1 MTVQKAKILILE
13 DDEGLRTQ
21 YRWLLSNYDVHV
33 AGTRIEANAI
43 FAREMP
49 VVAIADLGLPPDPDG
64 ATEGLQAV
72 SDFLGISPAAKVI
85 VVTGND
91 NRDHAV
97 RAVASGAY
105 DFLKKPV
112 DPELLKLTVE
122 RALRLFDLEEE
133 NRRLAELANSS
144 SVSGIVGASPQ
155 MLTVLRNLEKLA
167 RTDIAILILGESGTG
182 KELLALAAHQMSSR
196 KAKPFVAINCAAI
209 PEGLLEAELFG
220 HEKGA
225 FTGAIRQSIGKIES
239 ANGGTLFLDEIGDI
253 PLATQVKLLRFL
265 EDQVIERVGGRQRIK
280 INVRIVCATNQNL
293 GELISAGTFREDL
306 YYRINEVSV
315 KVPALRERE
324 GDIIVLA
331 NHFLRVYAKEF
342 GRRLRRFSADA
353 IDAMATH
360 DWRGNVRELE
370 NRVKRAA
377 VMAEDSVVR
386 AVDLD
391 LAVPEEA
398 ASLNLLDA
406 RRSAERQ
413 VIDRAIAQSNG
424 NISKAAALLGI
435 SRPTLYNL
443 VEEHGIAVQQARDLN
458 VAHDRGQKA

>member
-1 MTVQKAKILILE
+1 MTTGSAKILILE

-21 YRWLLSNYDVHV
+21 YRWLLSDYDVHV
-33 AGTRIEANAI
+33 AGTRAEANAI

-64 ATEGLQAV
+64 ATEGLRAV
-72 SDFLGISPAAKVI
+72 SDFLGVSPNAKVI

-97 RAVASGAY
+97 KAVASGAY

-112 DPELLKLTVE
+112 DPELLKITVE
-122 RALRLFDLEEE
+122 RALRLFELEEE
-133 NRRLAELANSS
+133 NRRLAALPNNSAI
-144 SVSGIVGASPQ
+144 SGIVGASPQ
-155 MLTVLRNLEKLA
+155 MLKVLRDIEKLGK
-167 RTDIAILILGESGTG
+167 TDIAILILGESGTG
-182 KELLALAAHQMSSR
+182 KELLALAAHQMSPR

-209 PEGLLEAELFG
+209 PESLLEAELFG

-293 GELISAGTFREDL
+293 TELISAGTFREDL
-306 YYRINEVSV
+306 YYRINEVTL
-315 KVPALRERE
+315 KIPPLRERD
-324 GDIIVLA
+324 GDIVVLA

-342 GRRLRRFSADA
+342 GRPLRRFAADA
-353 IDAMATH
+353 IEAMTTH
-360 DWRGNVRELE
+360 GWRGNVRELE

-377 VMAEDSVVR
+377 VMAEGDVVR
-386 AVDLD
+386 AADLD
-391 LAVPEEA
+391 LAASDQPI
-398 ASLNLLDA
+398 SLNLQDA
-406 RRSAERQ
+406 RHSAERG
-413 VIDRAIAQSNG
+413 VIDHALARANG

-435 SRPTLYNL
+435 SRPTLYSL
-443 VEEHGIAVQQARDLN
+443 IEEHGIALQHARDLH
-458 VAHDRGQKA
+458 VAHDKGRKA